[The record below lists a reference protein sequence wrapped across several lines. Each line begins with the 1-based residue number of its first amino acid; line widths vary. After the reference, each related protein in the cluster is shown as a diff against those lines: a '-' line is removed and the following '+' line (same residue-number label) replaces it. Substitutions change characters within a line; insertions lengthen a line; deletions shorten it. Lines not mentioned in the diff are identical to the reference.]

1 MPKPTYEK
9 LDRILMST
17 EWEQNFPLANVIAMS
32 IDILDQTPLLR
43 DTGRAP
49 SSGNQPLFKFELGWL
64 LRDGFANMVKE
75 IWESVAEEED
85 SIRQW
90 QAKIQRVRQHLRGWA
105 KNVSGANKKEKQRL
119 LDKLDGLDKKPEVS
133 LLSAQEVDLRHCLHN
148 RLGQLLRE
156 EELIWYQRSKA
167 KHLLE
172 GGHKY

>member
-17 EWEQNFPLANVIAMS
+17 EWEQNFRLANVIAMS
-32 IDILDQTPLLR
+32 RDISDQTPLLR

-85 SIRQW
+85 SIRQ
-90 QAKIQRVRQHLRGWA
+90 
-105 KNVSGANKKEKQRL
+105 
-119 LDKLDGLDKKPEVS
+119 
-133 LLSAQEVDLRHCLHN
+133 
-148 RLGQLLRE
+148 
-156 EELIWYQRSKA
+156 
-167 KHLLE
+167 
-172 GGHKY
+172 